1 MGATGELLMALGKT
15 IGLMIATLIVFAV
28 GLIVFLDL
36 WAKKA
41 VQNRIYAIFLE
52 HKQLFSKLLKIDG
65 DKIYLGRGE
74 KKEEYLLDTSK
85 QFWAWW
91 PAGMPRTIQIP
102 VRAHWYIRN
111 QPNPVDPENMEA
123 TLSARSMMMI
133 TDEGMLRQTW
143 KDIRE
148 STGLG
153 PAKKSSG
160 IALILIFV
168 TLALVGFNI
177 YMTMQL
183 KDMVIGLGG

>member
-1 MGATGELLMALGKT
+1 MGPTGELLMALGKT
-15 IGLMIATLIVFAV
+15 IGLMIATLAVFTV
-28 GLIVFLDL
+28 GLLVFLDL

-52 HKQLFSKLLKIDG
+52 QRSLFSKLLKIDG
-65 DKIYLGRGE
+65 GKIYLGRGD
-74 KKEEYLLDTSK
+74 KKEEYLLDTGK

-91 PAGMPRTIQIP
+91 PSGMPRMVQIP

-111 QPNPVDPENMEA
+111 RPEPVDPENVEA

-133 TDEGMLRQTW
+133 SDEGMLRQTW

-153 PAKKSSG
+153 PAKKSSS

-183 KDMVIGLGG
+183 KSMLGG